1 MTTSGGRP
9 RITRRFE
16 IRGGLGG
23 VVPDAL
29 LPTLLVEMTRVLL
42 AEDEPLLREIL
53 VEGLADEGFE
63 VEAGVD
69 GMEALLL
76 YRAKRPFDALL
87 LDEEM
92 PGLTGRQLLR
102 LLRGEGDRVA
112 AVIFSGNLVLDAKE
126 QAALG
131 IGPVLRKP
139 VSMRELCAA
148 LRDAIAAAKRPPA
161 P

>member
-1 MTTSGGRP
+1 MLP
-9 RITRRFE
+9 
-16 IRGGLGG
+16 
-23 VVPDAL
+23 AL
-29 LPTLLVEMTRVLL
+29 HVEMTRVLL

-53 VEGLADEGFE
+53 VEGLVDEGFE

-69 GMEALLL
+69 GMEALIL
-76 YRAKRPFDALL
+76 YRAKGPFDALL

-102 LLRGEGDRVA
+102 LLRGEGDRVP
-112 AVIFSGNLVLDAKE
+112 AVIFSGNLVLDARE
-126 QAALG
+126 QAELA

-148 LRDAIAAAKRPPA
+148 LRDAIAAAASGGGTP
-161 P
+161 

>member
-1 MTTSGGRP
+1 
-9 RITRRFE
+9 
-16 IRGGLGG
+16 LLG
-23 VVPDAL
+23 VVPEPL
-29 LPTLLVEMTRVLL
+29 LPALLVEMTRVLL

-53 VEGLADEGFE
+53 VEGLVDEGFE

-69 GMEALLL
+69 GMEALIL
-76 YRAKRPFDALL
+76 YRAKGPFDALL

-102 LLRGEGDRVA
+102 LLRGEGDRVP
-112 AVIFSGNLVLDAKE
+112 AVIFSGNLVLDASE
-126 QAALG
+126 QSELG

-139 VSMRELCAA
+139 VSMRDLCAA
-148 LRDAIAAAKRPPA
+148 LRDAIAGGKRPPG

>member
-1 MTTSGGRP
+1 MLP
-9 RITRRFE
+9 
-16 IRGGLGG
+16 
-23 VVPDAL
+23 AL
-29 LPTLLVEMTRVLL
+29 HVEMTRVLL

-53 VEGLADEGFE
+53 VEGLVDEGFE

-69 GMEALLL
+69 GMEALIL
-76 YRAKRPFDALL
+76 YRAKGPFDALL

-102 LLRGEGDRVA
+102 LLRGEGDRVP
-112 AVIFSGNLVLDAKE
+112 AVIFSGNLVLDARE
-126 QAALG
+126 QAELA

-148 LRDAIAAAKRPPA
+148 LRDAIAGAASGGGTP
-161 P
+161 